1 MPQTASNTL
10 IELGSKLLK
19 GVCESPRMEAEIL
32 LAKASKI
39 NRIDFYKQ
47 VFHID
52 RNQEKIFNQSI
63 ELRSNGM
70 PMAYILGK
78 KDFWSLTLHIDKNV
92 LIPRPETEI
101 IVEQVVNRFKG
112 KDSLNILDIGTGS
125 GCILLSILKELNF
138 ARGIGID
145 VSSKAIKT
153 AELAFLGIIT
163 ISACLLGLN
172 EVIALFAC
180 GIIGLTIYAFKKSRN
195 TLNSFLPI
203 SLFSGLSMKIGGIK
217 ILLIFLKIGA
227 ILYGSGYVLFAFLD
241 AELVSTNLLSR
252 QELMDAV
259 AFGQFTPGPVLS
271 TATFIG
277 WQLNGLNGALLA
289 TLGIFLPSFL
299 FVGLLNPLIPKMQ
312 KSKIFRAFLDA
323 INVAAVSVIIVV
335 CIQMAKE
342 TVGDWRMI
350 LIACLSIITV
360 FVFNKLNSA
369 FIVLFGA
376 IAGYALSFL

>member
-1 MPQTASNTL
+1 MSDREKL
-10 IELGSKLLK
+10 ID
-19 GVCESPRMEAEIL
+19 
-32 LAKASKI
+32 LAKLFLKLGTISFGGPAAHIAMMEDEVVRKRKWMSENHFLDLIGATSLIPGPNSTEMTMHCGYERAGWKGLI
-39 NRIDFYKQ
+39 VAGISFLLPAILITGSFAWLYVEYGELPYVKPFIYGIQPAVIAIIIMAAYK
-47 VFHID
+47 
-52 RNQEKIFNQSI
+52 
-63 ELRSNGM
+63 
-70 PMAYILGK
+70 LGK
-78 KDFWSLTLHIDKNV
+78 
-92 LIPRPETEI
+92 
-101 IVEQVVNRFKG
+101 
-112 KDSLNILDIGTGS
+112 
-125 GCILLSILKELNF
+125 
-138 ARGIGID
+138 
-145 VSSKAIKT
+145 KAIKT

-163 ISACLLGLN
+163 VSACLLGLN

-180 GIIGLTIYAFKKSRN
+180 GIIGLSIYAFKKSRN